1 MMYRVKHTDRLGLVS
16 YAVRSNDYV
25 GFMWKIVR
33 PDPVTR
39 TEAIR
44 TLAAL
49 AKWTEAEPGKYATWK
64 LDEVKFVRVKVKP
77 KKTGYRVRLKGGMYA
92 EHYALPG
99 EADENWRWVSSGQ
112 CAATSKPEALRLM
125 AMMCDYHAR
134 CDGCDWDPS
143 NLVLVRVK

>member
-92 EHYALPG
+92 GHYGVPN
-99 EADENWRWVSSGQ
+99 EADEKWHWCSKDTHAPTNK
-112 CAATSKPEALRLM
+112 ATALRLM
-125 AMMCDYHAR
+125 AMMLDYHAR
-134 CDGCDWDPS
+134 CECDWDPS